1 MPNDLPNDTATPTR
15 ENIVRALVNALKPLD
30 FIYAL
35 WEGGAVAFDR
45 VDQWSDIDIC
55 VDAEDDRVEDA
66 FPVAEQALERLARIE
81 LKYDVD
87 SPKLGDYVQ
96 AFYRLE
102 GTTRFMVVDFAV
114 FRHSAPD
121 KLLEP
126 EIHGRSKFHFNKDNA
141 VTIPRLDP
149 PQFLSKLRNRVGG
162 MRKRFAMFG
171 CFVEKEILRENWIEA
186 IHFYHRFT
194 LGLLAELLRI
204 YYNPVRHDFATRYV
218 YHDLPRPVVERL
230 EGLYFVK
237 DPGDLR
243 IKYGMAE
250 EWILE
255 VIEQLDFERIE
266 RALAKGG

>member
-1 MPNDLPNDTATPTR
+1 MVNETPGDTAAPTR
-15 ENIVRALVNALKPLD
+15 ENIVRALVNALEPLD
-30 FIYAL
+30 FVYAL

-55 VDAEDDRVEDA
+55 VDAKDDRVEDA
-66 FPVAEQALERLARIE
+66 LPVAEQALKTLAPIA

-87 SPKLGDYVQ
+87 FPKLGDYVQ
-96 AFYRLE
+96 AFYRLK
-102 GTTRFMVVDFAV
+102 GTTKFMVVDLAV

-126 EIHGRSKFHFNKDNA
+126 EIHGRSKFHFNKGNA

-149 PQFLSKLRNRVGG
+149 SQFLGKLRNRVGS
-162 MRKRFAMFG
+162 MRRRFAMFG
-171 CFVEKEILRENWIEA
+171 CFVEKEILREHWIEA

-204 YYNPVRHDFATRYV
+204 HYNPVRHDFATRYV
-218 YHDLPRPVVERL
+218 YYDLPRPVVERL
-230 EGLYFVK
+230 EDLYFVK
-237 DPGDLR
+237 DTGDLR
-243 IKYGMAE
+243 IKYRMAE
-250 EWILE
+250 KWILE

-266 RALAKGG
+266 QALAKGG